1 MKSTNLI
8 RCLICLLLI
17 AMMVGC
23 GGGKRGKKIDYDSAK
38 TLPPLEIPPDLS
50 SLPPDAQSSGTALPP
65 GSATYS
71 KFEEEQ
77 TERGTGPQVAG
88 LLPQFENVRL
98 ARAGAAR
105 WLVVTAPAEKVW
117 PQLPVFLDKMGLR
130 IKRERPDTGIIET
143 DWAENRAKVASPIER
158 FFSKITG
165 QGLGTMLRDKYR
177 IRLERGEQP
186 GTTEIYLTH
195 RGMEQFFVDQ
205 IANPA
210 PTGEQ
215 YQKGRWKT
223 RPSDPEL
230 EAEMLRLLM
239 VHLGVA
245 RPKADTIVAKVKDAP
260 ERARLSRNEKGY
272 SALNLSD
279 SLERAWRRVGLSLDR
294 IGFTVEDRDRTTW
307 TYHVRYIDPE
317 AETTKKKKKKKKKGT
332 SNSAE
337 YQVALK
343 AVDYGT
349 TVEVLNNNGVP
360 DASNTS
366 ERILSLL
373 YEQLK

>member
-1 MKSTNLI
+1 MKNTNLI
-8 RCLICLLLI
+8 RCVICLLAV

-23 GGGKRGKKIDYDSAK
+23 GGGKRGKKVDYDSAR

-71 KFEEEQ
+71 QFEEQ
-77 TERGTGPQVAG
+77 QKERGTGPQVAG

-98 ARAGAAR
+98 VRAGGQR
-105 WLVVTAPAEKVW
+105 WLVVNAPAEQVW
-117 PQLPVFLDKMGLR
+117 PQVPVFLDKAGLR
-130 IKRERPDTGIIET
+130 IKKERPEAGIIET
-143 DWAENRAKVASPIER
+143 EWAENRAKVGSGVQK
-158 FFSKITG
+158 FFSKVTG
-165 QGLGTMLRDKYR
+165 QGYGTNLRDKYR

-186 GTTEIYLTH
+186 STTEIYLTH
-195 RGMEQFFVDQ
+195 RGMEQFFVNQ
-205 IANPA
+205 LTNVPNS
-210 PTGEQ
+210 EQ
-215 YQKGRWKT
+215 FQAAVWQT
-223 RPSDPEL
+223 RPPDPEL
-230 EAEMLRLLM
+230 EAEMLRRLM
-239 VHLGVA
+239 VHLGA
-245 RPKADTIVAKVKDAP
+245 GRSEADTIVAKVNDTP

-272 SALNLSD
+272 PALNLSD

-317 AETTKKKKKKKKKGT
+317 VEANKKKKKKKKKKGA
-332 SNSAE
+332 SNSEE

-343 AVDYGT
+343 AVDEGT
-349 TVEVLNNNGVP
+349 DVEVLDNNGSP
-360 DASNTS
+360 DPSNTS